1 MRGFVNVCRHRGH
14 IVARGSGCRT
24 TLQCPYHAWTY
35 ALDGSLRRA
44 PRSEREPGF
53 DASAFSLLPISVD
66 TWGPFLFANPDP
78 DAAPLAETIAG
89 IPELVG
95 SSGVDLS
102 SLRLRERVEWEM
114 PANWKNAI
122 ENYLECYHCPTAHP
136 ALAKVV
142 DVDVDSYRL
151 VEREFSSSQ
160 FGSIRPSVYAEG
172 ANVAYVPRGEVE
184 GAQYHFIWPSTTV
197 NIEAGRTNL
206 SMDVTFPSAPGRSK
220 GWTDYYY
227 GADVSDEEAAELMAF
242 ASQVAFEDQSLVESV
257 QEGLDSGWCRR
268 AGCCSR
274 ARSCCTTSNAAS
286 TPRLPPDIS
295 LNLSVSTPAGHLPM
309 TGHVPHHPAD
319 EALPRRDRCCRR
331 SRPRARSRTG
341 RRSLAEHGDVC
352 RDSAQH
358 TRLDRS
364 SQDRLPRQP
373 RPHLLSPR

>member
-1 MRGFVNVCRHRGH
+1 MTAIDSDAARRVALGDGIAMPLADGWTLPARWYSDPDVLRLERDRIFASSWGYVGHVDLVATSGSFFASQVGHVPIVIVRDDEDTVRGFVNVCRHRGH

-35 ALDGSLRRA
+35 GLDGSLRRA

-53 DASAFSLLPISVD
+53 DADAFSLLPISVE

-78 DAAPLAETIAG
+78 DAGPLAETIDG

-102 SLRLRERVEWEM
+102 SLRLRQRVEWEM

-136 ALAKVV
+136 SLSKVV

-151 VEREFSSSQ
+151 VEREHSSSQ

-172 ANVAYVPRGEVE
+172 ANVAYVPRGEVD
-184 GAQYHFIWPSTTV
+184 GAQYHFIWPNTTV

-206 SMDVTFPSAPGRSK
+206 SMDVTFPTAPGRSK

-227 GADVSDEEAAELMAF
+227 GADVSDEEASELMAF
-242 ASQVAFEDQSLVESV
+242 ASQVSFEDQSLVESV
-257 QEGLDSGWCRR
+257 QEGLDSGMVPQ
-268 AGCCSR
+268 G
-274 ARSCCTTSNAAS
+274 
-286 TPRLPPDIS
+286 RL
-295 LNLSVSTPAGHLPM
+295 
-309 TGHVPHHPAD
+309 
-319 EALPRRDRCCRR
+319 
-331 SRPRARSRTG
+331 
-341 RRSLAEHGDVC
+341 
-352 RDSAQH
+352 
-358 TRLDRS
+358 
-364 SQDRLPRQP
+364 
-373 RPHLLSPR
+373 LLSSEKLLHHFQRRIHAALVTP

>member
-1 MRGFVNVCRHRGH
+1 MTAVDSGSARLAAIEHALEDGWTLPASWYSDPEILRLERERIFRRSWQYVGHVDLVPTAGSFFASQVGHVPVVIVREDEETVRGFVNVCRHRGH
-14 IVARGSGCRT
+14 IVASGSGCRT

-35 ALDGSLRRA
+35 GLDGSLRRA

-53 DASAFSLLPISVD
+53 DAGAFSLLPISVD

-78 DAAPLAETIAG
+78 DASPLAETIAG
-89 IPELVG
+89 IPEFVG

-184 GAQYHFIWPSTTV
+184 GAQYHFIWPNTTV
-197 NIEAGRTNL
+197 NIEAGRMNL
-206 SMDVTFPSAPGRSK
+206 SLDVTFPSSPGRSK

-227 GADVSDEEAAELMAF
+227 GVDVSDEEAAELMAF

-257 QEGLDSGWCRR
+257 QEGLESGMVPQ
-268 AGCCSR
+268 G
-274 ARSCCTTSNAAS
+274 
-286 TPRLPPDIS
+286 RL
-295 LNLSVSTPAGHLPM
+295 
-309 TGHVPHHPAD
+309 
-319 EALPRRDRCCRR
+319 
-331 SRPRARSRTG
+331 
-341 RRSLAEHGDVC
+341 
-352 RDSAQH
+352 
-358 TRLDRS
+358 
-364 SQDRLPRQP
+364 
-373 RPHLLSPR
+373 LLSSEKLLHHFQRRVRAALTA